1 MSDSQTAFLQSLF
14 ANNGV
19 GSDPT
24 LNAFQKTVAQND
36 YWRQAA
42 APVLGAQFDRS
53 TWTPTQNIGVS
64 AAQSFIGSLLNSLGA
79 NSEAKQLQSAAAIL
93 PQLYADPNSV
103 AMPEGMDPEAFQGLR
118 LSAARENILRGIKK
132 QEMEQSIIGDI
143 LSKRA
148 GAQIALENAGPMKLA
163 EKTAELQALDASSSP
178 DAPNRKN
185 AQLNLE
191 NVESL
196 RKEFNGLQD
205 VKDFSSVL
213 KAANAMSGAL
223 KDKSKVSDQELVRY
237 SILMIEPGMAV
248 REGEQSAVASSQSIP
263 DAWRGELSGALEGG
277 SKLSDKTREGLQRL
291 ASRAYESK
299 KSNYDKA
306 LGYYQGR
313 AVERNMPADQSIS
326 YLGKAPA
333 SEDIFGATSPAIEET
348 IKDPTAMKSALAAIL
363 EKKKAGVALS
373 SSDEQVIQ
381 AARAYGG
388 K

>member
-1 MSDSQTAFLQSLF
+1 MGDAQTAFLQSLF
-14 ANNGV
+14 KDNGV

-42 APVLGAQFDRS
+42 APVLSAQFDRS
-53 TWTPTQNIGVS
+53 TWTPMQNIGVS

-93 PQLYADPNSV
+93 PQLYQDPNSV

-118 LSAARENILRGIKK
+118 LSAARENVLRGVKQEELKNNILAELFTAGQKK
-132 QEMEQSIIGDI
+132 QMDI
-143 LSKRA
+143 NA
-148 GAQIALENAGPMKLA
+148 AGPMKLA
-163 EKTAELQALDASSSP
+163 EKSAELQALDASSSP

-205 VKDFSSVL
+205 VKDFSAVL

-248 REGEQSAVASSQSIP
+248 REGEQNAVAASQSIP
-263 DAWRGELSGALEGG
+263 DAWRGELNGALESGTR
-277 SKLSDKTREGLQRL
+277 LSDKTREGLQRL
-291 ASRAYESK
+291 AARAYESK

-326 YLGKAPA
+326 YLGEAPSA
-333 SEDIFGATSPAIEET
+333 DSIFSVKPTFNKEE
-348 IKDPTAMKSALAAIL
+348 AM
-363 EKKKAGVALS
+363 
-373 SSDEQVIQ
+373 QQ
-381 AARAYGG
+381 AAKLKAQGMSPDLIAKTLREYYGQ
-388 K
+388 